1 MKAEAVSRKPISS
14 EEISILL
21 SKINQ
26 EMNFP
31 ASKGR
36 GRRGAR
42 NIKKSS
48 KKE

>member
-1 MKAEAVSRKPISS
+1 MKVETETKKPISS
-14 EEISILL
+14 EEISVLL

-42 NIKKSS
+42 NIKKAS